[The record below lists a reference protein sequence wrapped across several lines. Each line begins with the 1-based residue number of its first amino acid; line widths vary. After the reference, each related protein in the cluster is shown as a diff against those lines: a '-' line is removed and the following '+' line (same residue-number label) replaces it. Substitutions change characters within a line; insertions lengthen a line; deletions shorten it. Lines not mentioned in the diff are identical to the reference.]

1 MYGTLS
7 DSTMSKIPS
16 YNEPVTTLGLVFI
29 LIGAILVFLPTIA
42 RNLPSLERL
51 PWFILWVYQSDNF
64 YFATSPLLIA
74 LSLLSLLYNIMI
86 KGR

>member
-1 MYGTLS
+1 
-7 DSTMSKIPS
+7 MSKIPS

-29 LIGAILVFLPTIA
+29 LIGAILVLLPTIA
-42 RNLPSLERL
+42 RNLPSLEKL
-51 PWFILWVYQSDNF
+51 PWFILWVYRSDNF

-74 LSLLSLLYNIMI
+74 LSLLSLLYNILI